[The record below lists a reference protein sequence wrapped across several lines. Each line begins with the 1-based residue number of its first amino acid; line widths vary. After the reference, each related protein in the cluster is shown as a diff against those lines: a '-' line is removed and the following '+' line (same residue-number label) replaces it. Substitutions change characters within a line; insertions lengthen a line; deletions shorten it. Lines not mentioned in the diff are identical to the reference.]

1 MKEIT
6 FKLASVSPFLMH
18 NAQLVDP
25 LNRWAKE
32 IKRISSKRKKV
43 EADQEEIARLEFMG
57 CLYMT
62 SVKGKLVPCLPGA
75 VLEATIVAAGR
86 TRKMGKQVQ
95 SGVFVA
101 NDAPLSY
108 NGPIDADALWSDEAF
123 RLRCPAKVGQARIMR
138 TRPLFN
144 NWTTNVTV
152 SFHDSDIDAGTI
164 EELMVIAGEIIGVGD
179 WRPRFGRFS
188 ASVVKI
194 GTQGGNS

>member
-6 FKLASVSPFLMH
+6 FKLTSASPFLMH

-43 EADQEEIARLEFMG
+43 EADHGEVARLEFLG

-62 SVKGKLVPCLPGA
+62 YVNKKLVPCLPGT
-75 VLEATIVAAGR
+75 VLEAAIVGAGR

-101 NDAPLSY
+101 NDSPLMY
-108 NGPIDADALWSDEAF
+108 EGPTDADELWKNEEF
-123 RLRCPAKVGQARIMR
+123 RLRCPAKVGTARIMR
-138 TRPLFN
+138 TRPKFS
-144 NWTTNVTV
+144 NWSANVTV
-152 SFHDSDIDAGTI
+152 SFHDSDIDGQTI
-164 EELMVIAGEIIGVGD
+164 EELMIVAGEIIGVGD
-179 WRPRFGRFS
+179 WRPRFGRFNVS
-188 ASVVKI
+188 R
-194 GTQGGNS
+194 G

>member
-6 FKLASVSPFLMH
+6 FKLTSASPFLMH

-43 EADQEEIARLEFMG
+43 EADQEEIARLEFLG
-57 CLYMT
+57 SLYMT
-62 SVKGKLVPCLPGA
+62 SAEGKLVPCLPGA

-101 NDAPLSY
+101 NDSPLVY
-108 NGPIDADALWSDEAF
+108 EGPTNADDLWKNEEF

-138 TRPLFN
+138 TRPKFS
-144 NWTTNVTV
+144 NWTADVTV
-152 SFHDSDIDAGTI
+152 SFHDSDIDGRTI

-179 WRPRFGRFS
+179 WRPRFGRFNI
-188 ASVVKI
+188 ALAAA
-194 GTQGGNS
+194 